1 MSMQDPVSD
10 MLTRIRNAQ
19 AANKPNVKMPLS
31 KQKVAI
37 ARLLK
42 KEGYISDYEI
52 CNAGNQSLIVTLK
65 YHNGSP
71 VIEML
76 KRVSRPGLRIYKS
89 ANDLP
94 TVYNGLGVAFISTSK
109 GIMSDKTAR
118 EEGIGGEV
126 ILYVA

>member
-1 MSMQDPVSD
+1 
-10 MLTRIRNAQ
+10 
-19 AANKPNVKMPLS
+19 MPLS

-42 KEGYISDYEI
+42 KEGYVSDYEL
-52 CNAGNQSLIVTLK
+52 CQENNKSLIIELK
-65 YHNGSP
+65 YHNGRP

-89 ANDLP
+89 ANEIP
-94 TVYNGLGVAFISTSK
+94 QVHGGLGVAFVSTSK
-109 GIMSDKTAR
+109 GLMSDKVAR
-118 EEGIGGEV
+118 SEGVGGEV